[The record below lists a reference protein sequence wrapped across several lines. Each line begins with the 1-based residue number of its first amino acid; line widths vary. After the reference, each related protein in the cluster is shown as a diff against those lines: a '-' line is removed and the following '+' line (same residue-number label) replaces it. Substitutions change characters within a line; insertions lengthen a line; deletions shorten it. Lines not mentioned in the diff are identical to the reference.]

1 MGWIAAFRDERV
13 SRPPGRR
20 RVDGR
25 FHRFACNDNLRVSP
39 RKDPDLAGTAKEIT
53 KRMLDPELLDIL
65 VCPETRTPLRMAD
78 DDLLT
83 ALNRAVEGGAVRNRR
98 GELLTDPVTAGLV
111 REDGAVLYP
120 IRDGIPIMLIDEALS
135 VGNL

>member
-1 MGWIAAFRDERV
+1 
-13 SRPPGRR
+13 
-20 RVDGR
+20 
-25 FHRFACNDNLRVSP
+25 
-39 RKDPDLAGTAKEIT
+39 
-53 KRMLDPELLDIL
+53 MLDPELLDIL
-65 VCPETRTPLRMAD
+65 VCPEARTALRMAD
-78 DDLLT
+78 DDLLR

-120 IRDGIPIMLIDEALS
+120 VRDGIPIMLIDEAVP

>member
-1 MGWIAAFRDERV
+1 
-13 SRPPGRR
+13 
-20 RVDGR
+20 
-25 FHRFACNDNLRVSP
+25 
-39 RKDPDLAGTAKEIT
+39 
-53 KRMLDPELLDIL
+53 MLDPELLDIL
-65 VCPETRTPLRMAD
+65 VCPETRAPLRMAD
-78 DDLLT
+78 DELLA

-120 IRDGIPIMLIDEALS
+120 IRDGIPIMLIDEAVP

>member
-1 MGWIAAFRDERV
+1 
-13 SRPPGRR
+13 
-20 RVDGR
+20 
-25 FHRFACNDNLRVSP
+25 
-39 RKDPDLAGTAKEIT
+39 
-53 KRMLDPELLDIL
+53 MLDPELLDIL
-65 VCPETRTPLRMAD
+65 VCPEARTALRMAD
-78 DDLLT
+78 DDLLR

-120 IRDGIPIMLIDEALS
+120 IRDGIPIMLIDEAVP

>member
-1 MGWIAAFRDERV
+1 
-13 SRPPGRR
+13 
-20 RVDGR
+20 
-25 FHRFACNDNLRVSP
+25 
-39 RKDPDLAGTAKEIT
+39 
-53 KRMLDPELLDIL
+53 MLDPELLDIL
-65 VCPETRTPLRMAD
+65 VCPETRTALRMAD
-78 DDLLT
+78 DDLLR

-120 IRDGIPIMLIDEALS
+120 IRDGIPIMLIDEAVP